1 TLELAAEHAPGLG
14 DAGPERPLGA
24 GPSGPERPL
33 GAEGARIGVEIV
45 PGITASSAAAAV
57 AGAPLA
63 GPHAVLTLS
72 DLLLPWGV
80 IEAQLRAAAASGMAL
95 ALYNPR
101 SAGRPDH
108 LERARGVLLE
118 VLDPSTPVAVVTAAT
133 EAGEHVAHTTLA
145 LLDPTVAGMRSLVL
159 VGTADSLLTGGRLV
173 TRRHHPRQEAP

>member
-1 TLELAAEHAPGLG
+1 
-14 DAGPERPLGA
+14 
-24 GPSGPERPL
+24 
-33 GAEGARIGVEIV
+33 V
-45 PGITASSAAAAV
+45 PGITASSAAAAA

-80 IEAQLRAAAASGMAL
+80 VEAQLRAAAASGLAL

-108 LERARGVLLE
+108 LARARGVLLE
-118 VLDPSTPVAVVTAAT
+118 VLDPSTPVADVTAAT

-173 TRRHHPRQEAP
+173 TRRHHPRQVAP